1 MTFYSN
7 SIIYNFQVYLP
18 AIKGYV
24 PNKMLRAVRY
34 FLEFCYLARRDTI
47 TEETLKEL
55 ENALQ
60 QFQLYRQIFQDEGV
74 RAGGFSLP

>member
-1 MTFYSN
+1 
-7 SIIYNFQVYLP
+7 
-18 AIKGYV
+18 
-24 PNKMLRAVRY
+24 MLRAVRY